1 MHSVSGEPPSSAI
14 KLTERYGEHEMS
26 VLLDG
31 NSMDCFVKS
40 VAAQL
45 YPESVKDHKHFKVNI
60 VDGKELICNQ

>member
-1 MHSVSGEPPSSAI
+1 M
-14 KLTERYGEHEMS
+14 TERYGEHEMS